1 MPEGSLQMHL
11 AEVSDAHAMTLRRN
25 LAATT
30 CRVESQMAAA
40 LAPGIEIASLWKVTL
55 AHLGDDVSPAS
66 SPVASLSWT
75 DCLSS
80 LHTVGCGGAHRFEGK
95 RARLVLVGECV
106 GSRPGRAQGD
116 FHPVLE
122 LVRRPLARPQL
133 NLRPI
138 EGLVAVDHQAHL
150 CRGVPGLDL
159 SGIVEVPGLVLV
171 AVAALPE
178 LNLRSILIPVAVDH
192 NAVIRILMHPD
203 ATGLVQEEVLPAAV
217 PLLIA
222 VPELNLHTV
231 ADAVSVAGEAK
242 RQVRHPCQVCR
253 RGSLLYSTF
262 RQNRCILPGDADAA
276 SPELHLLLSNS

>member
-171 AVAALPE
+171 AVVAFPQ
-178 LNLRSILIPVAVDH
+178 LNLRSVLILVAVDH
-192 NAVIRILMHPD
+192 KAIVWIKMHSDSPRVI
-203 ATGLVQEEVLPAAV
+203 QEEVLPAAV
-217 PLLIA
+217 PLVITL
-222 VPELNLHTV
+222 PELHLDTI
-231 ADAVSVAGEAK
+231 ADAVSIARETK
-242 RQVRHPCQVCR
+242 RQVRHPRKVCR
-253 RGSLLYSTF
+253 REGLLHSSLG
-262 RQNRCILPGDADAA
+262 QKCCVA
-276 SPELHLLLSNS
+276 SSELRLLLSGC